1 MITPQNSI
9 TSVIAAGKPLQS
21 SYGMQ
26 NLSAFLDDVNAAS
39 APYLYIVYST
49 SKDLAI
55 ARAKLGGSQH

>member
-1 MITPQNSI
+1 
-9 TSVIAAGKPLQS
+9 
-21 SYGMQ
+21 MQ
-26 NLSAFLDDVNAAS
+26 NLSAFLDDVNAAP